1 MSVQKNQTLWGIHT
15 IAEALRAGR
24 AMERIVVVRGTKNP
38 RVQKIIEE
46 ARHIGV
52 PIRYETRRTLDQIAC
67 DDKHQGI
74 VAVTAATVYR
84 RLRDFLSKLQGPG
97 LLVVLD
103 GVEDPHNLGA
113 IIRSAHASGADALI
127 VAERRSAPLSKTVAK
142 AAAGAL
148 EYLPIVRVKN
158 INRSLT
164 ALKQA
169 GFWVFGLS
177 ENGSQ
182 HYDQVDLVTSVALVL
197 GGEGKG
203 LHRITAEH
211 CDALLRIPTSGPI
224 ASLNVSVAAGVVLFE
239 AAKQRRHVTPK
250 CHPVHISKVF
260 E

>member
-1 MSVQKNQTLWGIHT
+1 MAVQKNQTLSGIHA
-15 IAEALRAGR
+15 ISEALRAGR
-24 AMERIVVVRGTKNP
+24 AIERITVVRSTKNP
-38 RVQKIIEE
+38 RLQKIIAA
-46 ARHIGV
+46 ARRIGV
-52 PIRYETRRTLDQIAC
+52 PVRYETRKILDQIAC

-74 VAVTAATVYR
+74 VAVTKATVYR
-84 RLRDFLSKLQGPG
+84 RLKDFLPALQGPS

-103 GVEDPHNLGA
+103 GVEDPRNLGA

-127 VAERRSAPLSKTVAK
+127 VAERRSAPLSKTVSK

-169 GFWVFGLS
+169 GFWVFGLA

-182 HYDQVDLVTSVALVL
+182 NYDQVDLATSVALVL

-224 ASLNVSVAAGVVLFE
+224 ASLNVSVAAGIVLFE

-250 CHPVHISKVF
+250 GKVL
-260 E
+260 